1 MTLSSIWRM
10 GWSCDSTEEKQLG
23 VDGAGK
29 RKQER
34 KGKERKKVPLGR
46 PVKRTEVLQLQEG
59 WSTYSD
65 RINRPSASGQGLPAL
80 CKATLE
86 LCADDGLFFKS
97 LTSSSHTHKKIP
109 VLN

>member
-1 MTLSSIWRM
+1 M
-10 GWSCDSTEEKQLG
+10 GQGRESKKE
-23 VDGAGK
+23 
-29 RKQER
+29 RER
-34 KGKERKKVPLGR
+34 KEKKVPLGR
-46 PVKRTEVLQLQEG
+46 PVRRTEVLQLQEG

-65 RINRPSASGQGLPAL
+65 GINRPSASGQGLPAL